1 MKILVKLSYVGTDFA
16 GFQVQPNARTVQ
28 RVLCDAADEAFG
40 MACDVTGCSRTD
52 SGVHARAWCA
62 SVFPSSPP
70 EDRENWC
77 PVPVEKA
84 CRAFNEKSGFGDELT
99 IPASRVARALGR
111 FLPPDV
117 AVTGAAFVPDNFH
130 PRYDAK
136 GKTYFYRIYSG
147 QRDPFLEGRAL
158 WRPKPFSEEAIFT
171 ARECAAKYIGTHDF
185 GAFMASGSDVEDT
198 VRTVF
203 ESHFEKDGDEAF
215 FKVSA
220 NGFLYNMVRIMV
232 GTILDCVDG
241 RLDPVCIDEAF
252 VGRERACLGRTAPA
266 CGLYLESV
274 GYDPP
279 IKWQND

>member
-52 SGVHARAWCA
+52 SGVHAHGFVCTIA
-62 SVFPSSPP
+62 PH
-70 EDRENWC
+70 
-77 PVPVEKA
+77 
-84 CRAFNEKSGFGDELT
+84 EKSGFGDELT